1 MVRGILTV
9 DSVTRPWAAVAAVVP
24 AVVLAVIELSMLVFA
39 IFGDHPLWRYE
50 SLNLSE
56 AAALRDAAEIVRLID
71 LGHDPNTRR
80 TVRAGFLDGDAHEV
94 TPLAAATHSDRSELV
109 DLLMSKGA
117 KLDAAS
123 WARLRC
129 FAQHNGRH
137 DAASALD
144 AWRPAGATVDCS
156 GSETVW

>member
-1 MVRGILTV
+1 MTIQ
-9 DSVTRPWAAVAAVVP
+9 SVMRRSLVVAVAGP
-24 AVVLAVIELSMLVFA
+24 AVVLAVVEASMLVAA
-39 IFGDHPLWRYE
+39 IFTDHPLWRSE
-50 SLNLSE
+50 ALNLAE

-71 LGHDPNTRR
+71 LGHDPNARR

-94 TPLAAATHSDRSELV
+94 TPLAAATYSDRPELV
-109 DLLMSKGA
+109 DLLMSKGT

-129 FAQHNGRH
+129 FAQEQGRD

-144 AWRPAGATVDCS
+144 AWRPASATLNCS